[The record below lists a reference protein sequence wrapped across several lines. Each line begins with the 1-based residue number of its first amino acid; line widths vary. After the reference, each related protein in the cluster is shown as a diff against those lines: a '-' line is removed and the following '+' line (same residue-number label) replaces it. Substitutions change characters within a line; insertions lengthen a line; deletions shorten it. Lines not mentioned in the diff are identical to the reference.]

1 MAHNDP
7 LSGPPP
13 KPGQEPAGPASA
25 EGEPDRLDWFRQ
37 QSDPPAS
44 LSREADPVRTVW
56 QLPRFRLGTR
66 RFTGRLDHAL
76 VLVTKQGTYRTY
88 MPPKRPT
95 SVLGFVA
102 LYEVNTDPHAFQMK
116 VPLPSR
122 VDSFEFEATA
132 DITWRVVDPAL
143 FVESQQ
149 RDVPSLVARRLL
161 RVMRAA
167 GRSHPIDASAEAE
180 KAVQRAVDAAPP
192 IGAAEGLEVGC
203 AVRLRR
209 DATER
214 FHQDRLRTARHEA
227 EAARPEHDAVSLR
240 DELAA
245 ERTAKKITFYER
257 QLARGGTAAVALHLA
272 VHPEDT
278 ALVLDRLHADQ
289 AQLVQTQLHLI
300 DQALDNKRLEGY
312 QLDEPSQ
319 LVAERM
325 AAILRA
331 TGTPAG
337 AEPPPPYPELSLK
350 KHLEDEP

>member
-1 MAHNDP
+1 MAHTD
-7 LSGPPP
+7 SM
-13 KPGQEPAGPASA
+13 PGASPEPGKEPADPASA
-25 EGEPDRLDWFRQ
+25 ERQQDRLDWFRQ
-37 QSDPPAS
+37 QPDHPVSPR
-44 LSREADPVRTVW
+44 LYADPVRTVW
-56 QLPRFRLGTR
+56 QLPRFRLGSR

-76 VLVTKQGTYRTY
+76 VLVTKQGTYRTFL
-88 MPPKRPT
+88 PPKRPT
-95 SVLGFVA
+95 TVLGFVA
-102 LYEVNTDPHAFQMK
+102 LYEVNTDPHAFQLN

-149 RDVPSLVARRLL
+149 RDVPALVTRRLL

-167 GRSHPIDASAEAE
+167 GRSHAIDESAEAE

-203 AVRLRR
+203 SVRLRR

-214 FHQDRLRTARHEA
+214 SHQDRLRTARHEA
-227 EAARPEHDAVSLR
+227 EAAEPEHVAASLR
-240 DELAA
+240 DEYAA
-245 ERTAKKITFYER
+245 DRIAKKIRFYEH

-300 DQALDNKRLEGY
+300 DQALENKQLEDF
-312 QLDEPSQ
+312 QLERPYE
-319 LVAERM
+319 LIAERM
-325 AAILRA
+325 TAILRA
-331 TGTPAG
+331 TGTPSG
-337 AEPPPPYPELSLK
+337 AEPPLPYPELSLE
-350 KHLEDEP
+350 KHLDDEP